1 MISGKATTQP
11 GRESATD
18 PSVADSSLV
27 YALNRLAKLRAR
39 AAEQLLQRDSLTF
52 DQWLALEAVALT
64 RRRRDAGLTM
74 AEIQQATQVSGPT
87 LTRVVDKLVLRAL
100 LYREVDSV
108 DRRKVRV
115 HLSPRGD
122 ELHARVA
129 AELRAAEADW
139 LRDAELDTEMRQAV
153 ARLGELLHPGM
164 IR

>member
-1 MISGKATTQP
+1 MT
-11 GRESATD
+11 
-18 PSVADSSLV
+18 DSSLV

-64 RRRRDAGLTM
+64 RGRDAGLTM

-115 HLSPRGD
+115 HLSPRGG

-153 ARLGELLHPGM
+153 ARLGELLHPGT